1 MRTGRSESVAR
12 ALCQPERPMSD
23 QSKTQESD
31 QPSDADAL
39 PGWLRTRYADA
50 LRVAQASVTDEATR
64 TGKLGRAS
72 CRERVGQYVTSSVV
86 AGSLTKKTRRKE
98 HRKRNNTTKEY
109 TSQ

>member
-31 QPSDADAL
+31 QPRDADAL

-50 LRVAQASVTDEATR
+50 LRVAQASVNDEATSTESA
-64 TGKLGRAS
+64 TGVLDERRIRSLLTALEKDRRGVPSHSTAAPNRRAS
-72 CRERVGQYVTSSVV
+72 T
-86 AGSLTKKTRRKE
+86 
-98 HRKRNNTTKEY
+98 HNT
-109 TSQ
+109 